1 VVDSVAIEFRQ
12 RKLTEVRVGEVP
24 PGNSDASPK
33 ATLQGVFTMRLPRS
47 TVLDPDKV
55 RTRPG
60 WATPARPA
68 VGRFP
73 GRGVGPMIDPPYIDP
88 CLLRCLYQCGSDLK
102 CLTACPS
109 TCARR
114 DSGPGSV

>member
-24 PGNSDASPK
+24 RGILTPSPK
-33 ATLQGVFTMRLPRS
+33 ATLQGVLTMRLPLS
-47 TVLDPDKV
+47 TVLGPDKV

-60 WATPARPA
+60 WATSACSA

-73 GRGVGPMIDPPYIDP
+73 GRGVGPMIGS
-88 CLLRCLYQCGSDLK
+88 CLLDCVYQGGSDVK
-102 CLTACPS
+102 CLTACAS
-109 TCARR
+109 TCAR
-114 DSGPGSV
+114 